1 MVVDYED
8 DIIIAK
14 TEHNE
19 IHNNCNS
26 NYDDENQTKFTNSR
40 HEPGSHSKHIS
51 ISQGF

>member
-1 MVVDYED
+1 MVDDYED
-8 DIIIAK
+8 DITIAK

-19 IHNNCNS
+19 IHNNS
-26 NYDDENQTKFTNSR
+26 NFDDDENQTKFTNSR